1 MRLMQY
7 RVVERSAASP
17 NESWLVCI
25 GDGVLARFA
34 SPEPACA
41 AAKSLAILD
50 CVSGRPAE
58 VVLCRLGGDP
68 RVYWACPAEADVES

>member
-1 MRLMQY
+1 MQY
-7 RVVERSAASP
+7 RVVQRADAPSQ
-17 NESWLVCI
+17 ESWLVCV

-41 AAKSLAILD
+41 AARSLAMLD

-58 VVLCRLGGDP
+58 VLLCPLGDDV
-68 RVYWACPAEADVES
+68 RIVWSCPAEAEA

>member
-1 MRLMQY
+1 MRYVQY
-7 RVVERSAASP
+7 RVVQQPGAPP
-17 NESWLVCI
+17 NESWIVLTA
-25 GDGVLARFA
+25 GGVLARFA

-58 VVLCRLGGDP
+58 VVFCPVGGDP
-68 RVYWACPAEADVES
+68 RIYWSCPAEAEA